1 MARAAVLQ
9 EDKIKELVVEK
20 DTLREESNKQKLYIT
35 TLKEQFESEKQE
47 IIAAVREIITVIRSI
62 EKLKGKEVEAEQ
74 NTSKL

>member
-62 EKLKGKEVEAEQ
+62 EKLKGNEVEAEQ